1 MLYKRIKPKSKEV
14 FKSAR
19 KEGEKNKKKRE
30 QEKNRHTFSQ
40 RRHLKAELRPG
51 ALARFRFFA
60 AAATT
65 GLKGREKMIVV
76 NPQTVTN
83 RELAA
88 LAMQAK
94 GRISRLYLHWTAGH
108 YEDVYDD
115 YHLNIGPGGEMYLTC
130 KTFTEVK
137 EHTWHRNTGS
147 IGIAL
152 CCASEAQACSGRDTD
167 FGGEPPTVVQ
177 IETLA
182 KTVAVLTA
190 CLELEINV
198 LTVTTHCEAAL
209 FDGYGPHS
217 GDPQLRWDL
226 WYLPDLPLD
235 SALKPGGY
243 VIRGKALW
251 YLSEI
256 LRQRR

>member
-1 MLYKRIKPKSKEV
+1 M
-14 FKSAR
+14 
-19 KEGEKNKKKRE
+19 
-30 QEKNRHTFSQ
+30 
-40 RRHLKAELRPG
+40 
-51 ALARFRFFA
+51 ARFRFFA

-137 EHTWHRNTGS
+137 EPGTVIRAVS
-147 IGIAL
+147 
-152 CCASEAQACSGRDTD
+152 ASRC
-167 FGGEPPTVVQ
+167 
-177 IETLA
+177 
-182 KTVAVLTA
+182 
-190 CLELEINV
+190 
-198 LTVTTHCEAAL
+198 AAL
-209 FDGYGPHS
+209 PRRRPAAAG
-217 GDPQLRWDL
+217 
-226 WYLPDLPLD
+226 
-235 SALKPGGY
+235 
-243 VIRGKALW
+243 
-251 YLSEI
+251 I
-256 LRQRR
+256 LILEASRRQ

>member
-1 MLYKRIKPKSKEV
+1 M
-14 FKSAR
+14 
-19 KEGEKNKKKRE
+19 
-30 QEKNRHTFSQ
+30 
-40 RRHLKAELRPG
+40 
-51 ALARFRFFA
+51 ARFRFFA

-147 IGIAL
+147 V
-152 CCASEAQACSGRDTD
+152 ASRC
-167 FGGEPPTVVQ
+167 
-177 IETLA
+177 
-182 KTVAVLTA
+182 
-190 CLELEINV
+190 
-198 LTVTTHCEAAL
+198 AAL
-209 FDGYGPHS
+209 PRRRPAAAG
-217 GDPQLRWDL
+217 
-226 WYLPDLPLD
+226 
-235 SALKPGGY
+235 
-243 VIRGKALW
+243 
-251 YLSEI
+251 I
-256 LRQRR
+256 LILEASRRQ

>member
-1 MLYKRIKPKSKEV
+1 M
-14 FKSAR
+14 
-19 KEGEKNKKKRE
+19 
-30 QEKNRHTFSQ
+30 
-40 RRHLKAELRPG
+40 
-51 ALARFRFFA
+51 ARFRFFA

-167 FGGEPPTVVQ
+167 FGGERDSSADRNTGQ
-177 IETLA
+177 SRCGI
-182 KTVAVLTA
+182 
-190 CLELEINV
+190 
-198 LTVTTHCEAAL
+198 
-209 FDGYGPHS
+209 DGLS
-217 GDPQLRWDL
+217 GVGDQCPDSDDSLRSGL
-226 WYLPDLPLD
+226 
-235 SALKPGGY
+235 
-243 VIRGKALW
+243 V
-251 YLSEI
+251 
-256 LRQRR
+256 

>member
-1 MLYKRIKPKSKEV
+1 MV
-14 FKSAR
+14 
-19 KEGEKNKKKRE
+19 
-30 QEKNRHTFSQ
+30 
-40 RRHLKAELRPG
+40 
-51 ALARFRFFA
+51 RFRFFA

-147 IGIAL
+147 IGI
-152 CCASEAQACSGRDTD
+152 
-167 FGGEPPTVVQ
+167 
-177 IETLA
+177 
-182 KTVAVLTA
+182 
-190 CLELEINV
+190 CLLY
-198 LTVTTHCEAAL
+198 TSDAA
-209 FDGYGPHS
+209 D
-217 GDPQLRWDL
+217 
-226 WYLPDLPLD
+226 
-235 SALKPGGY
+235 
-243 VIRGKALW
+243 
-251 YLSEI
+251 E
-256 LRQRR
+256 

>member
-1 MLYKRIKPKSKEV
+1 M
-14 FKSAR
+14 
-19 KEGEKNKKKRE
+19 
-30 QEKNRHTFSQ
+30 
-40 RRHLKAELRPG
+40 
-51 ALARFRFFA
+51 ARFRFFA

-152 CCASEAQACSGRDTD
+152 CCASEAQACSGWDTD

-182 KTVAVLTA
+182 KAVAVLTA

-226 WYLPDLPLD
+226 WYLPLD
-235 SALKPGGY
+235 SVLKPGGY